1 MAELHR
7 VEINERAPQE
17 IDPESEEAVDAVSEE
32 QTQETQEDRPDWL
45 PEKFKSPED
54 MANAYSELE
63 KKMGAGA
70 NDEQEQEEAQQE
82 EEQSTDEQDDTQEEG
97 NDLSKLLNEA
107 NDVFQEN
114 NNELPEES
122 YEKLVEAG
130 IPKNLIDQYIA
141 GGLAL
146 QQQKE
151 TNAQQEESNIKAAA
165 EGNWDQMAEWAANNL
180 SPEEVE
186 TFDEIVQNGTVEQAK
201 LATKGLYA
209 QFKAEN
215 GVAPK
220 LVQGAVSGSSTMP
233 FKSNQELA
241 RAMSDPRYKS
251 GDKSYHE
258 EIDRRIEASQNYL

>member
-32 QTQETQEDRPDWL
+32 QTQETQEDRPEWL

-54 MANAYSELE
+54 MATAYSELE
-63 KKMGAGA
+63 KKLGAGA
-70 NDEQEQEEAQQE
+70 KEQEQEEGEQSDEQQE
-82 EEQSTDEQDDTQEEG
+82 DDTTEDTNTNTVIAEASKEFFENDGVISEET
-97 NDLSKLLNEA
+97 
-107 NDVFQEN
+107 
-114 NNELPEES
+114 
-122 YEKLVEAG
+122 Y
-130 IPKNLIDQYIA
+130 KNLAEIGLPKELVDSYAA
-141 GGLAL
+141 GQQAL
-146 QQQKE
+146 QQS
-151 TNAQQEESNIKAAA
+151 EEGSIKAVT

-180 SPEEVE
+180 SPEEVN
-186 TFDEIVQNGTVEQAK
+186 TFDDIVQKGTVEQAK
-201 LATKGLYA
+201 LAAKGLYA

-258 EIDRRIEASQNYL
+258 EIDRRIEASHNYL

>member
-32 QTQETQEDRPDWL
+32 QTQETQEDRPEWL

-54 MANAYSELE
+54 MATAYSELE
-63 KKMGAGA
+63 KKMGSK
-70 NDEQEQEEAQQE
+70 EQEQEEQPQSDEQQE
-82 EEQSTDEQDDTQEEG
+82 DTDTEDTNTNTVIAEASKEFFENDGVISEET
-97 NDLSKLLNEA
+97 
-107 NDVFQEN
+107 
-114 NNELPEES
+114 
-122 YEKLVEAG
+122 Y
-130 IPKNLIDQYIA
+130 KNLAEIGLPKELVDSYAA
-141 GGLAL
+141 GQQAL
-146 QQQKE
+146 QQS
-151 TNAQQEESNIKAAA
+151 EEGSIKAVT

-180 SPEEVE
+180 SPEEVN
-186 TFDEIVQNGTVEQAK
+186 TFDDIVQNGSVEQAK

-215 GVAPK
+215 GVTPK
-220 LVQGAVSGSSTMP
+220 LVQGAVNGSSTMP

-258 EIDRRIEASQNYL
+258 EIDRRIAVSHNYL

>member
-54 MANAYSELE
+54 MANAYGELE
-63 KKMGAGA
+63 KKLGAGA
-70 NDEQEQEEAQQE
+70 EGEEQQSE
-82 EEQSTDEQDDTQEEG
+82 EEQSDEQQEDDSTEDTDNNNVIVEASKEFFENDGVISEETYKNLAAVG
-97 NDLSKLLNEA
+97 LSK
-107 NDVFQEN
+107 
-114 NNELPEES
+114 ELVDS
-122 YEKLVEAG
+122 YAAG
-130 IPKNLIDQYIA
+130 QQ
-141 GGLAL
+141 AL
-146 QQQKE
+146 QQS
-151 TNAQQEESNIKAAA
+151 EEGSIKSVAD
-165 EGNWDQMAEWAANNL
+165 GNWDQMAEWAANNL
-180 SPEEVE
+180 SPEEVN
-186 TFDEIVQNGTVEQAK
+186 TFDDIVQNGSVEQAK

-215 GVAPK
+215 GVSPK
-220 LVQGAVSGSSTMP
+220 LVQGAVNGSSTMP

-258 EIDRRIEASQNYL
+258 EIDRRIAVSHNYL

>member
-7 VEINERAPQE
+7 VEINEKAPQE
-17 IDPESEEAVDAVSEE
+17 IDPETEEAVDAVSEE
-32 QTQETQEDRPDWL
+32 QTQEDRPEWL

-70 NDEQEQEEAQQE
+70 NEQEQEEGETTDE
-82 EEQSTDEQDDTQEEG
+82 EEQPDDNTKEDT
-97 NDLSKLLNEA
+97 NT
-107 NDVFQEN
+107 NDVI
-114 NNELPEES
+114 
-122 YEKLVEAG
+122 VEASKEFFENDG
-130 IPKNLIDQYIA
+130 VISEETYKNLAEIGLPKELVDSYAA
-141 GGLAL
+141 GQQAL
-146 QQQKE
+146 QQS
-151 TNAQQEESNIKAAA
+151 EEGSIKSVT

-180 SPEEVE
+180 SPEEVN

-201 LATKGLYA
+201 LAAKGLYA
-209 QFKAEN
+209 QYKAEN
-215 GVAPK
+215 GVSPK

-258 EIDRRIEASQNYL
+258 EIDRRIAASHNYL